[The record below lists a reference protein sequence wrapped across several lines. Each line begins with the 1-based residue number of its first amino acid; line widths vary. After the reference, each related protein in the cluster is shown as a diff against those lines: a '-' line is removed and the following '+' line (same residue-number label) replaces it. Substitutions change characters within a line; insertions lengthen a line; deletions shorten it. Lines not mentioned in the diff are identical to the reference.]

1 MTRSRLVVFLA
12 SIVVVGGVLAAAG
25 ALYLDPA
32 RAAVGPLPAFGLAL
46 PADTRFVVGFD
57 VQRLTAS
64 PFYERYAR
72 GPASMRP
79 DAFRD
84 LEERTGLKPER
95 DLERVVIAGR
105 PLTQKGAALALV
117 QGRFDRTKLS
127 LAIENEKAK
136 SGGAKGVTW
145 KNQSGTTVYMFSE
158 GHAGAFALAFLADD
172 TLVMGDQAGVEATLA
187 NQVAGTQS
195 LRGNADLMALLE
207 AVKPGS
213 TFWMVGDKSL
223 LAQMPRSIP
232 APGGAPAPPGAPG
245 AGVNLPALKSLVVTG
260 DLEPQVTL
268 DVTGE
273 AGDEAGA
280 RNLADLARGFVALLS
295 LQASQKPELKDL
307 ASAFS
312 ITSEG
317 PRVRLSGRVPY
328 EMLDALQPK
337 KAPDPAPPAAR

>member
-1 MTRSRLVVFLA
+1 MARSRFIVFLA
-12 SIVVVGGVLAAAG
+12 SIVVVVGVLAAAG

-46 PADTRFVVGFD
+46 PADTRFVVGID
-57 VQRLTAS
+57 VQRFTAS
-64 PFYERYAR
+64 PFYGRYAR
-72 GPASMRP
+72 GPASVRP

-105 PLTQKGAALALV
+105 PLMRKGAALALV

-127 LAIENEKAK
+127 LAIENEGKK
-136 SGGAKGVTW
+136 EGRKGATW

-158 GHAGAFALAFLADD
+158 GHAGAFALAFLSDD
-172 TLVMGDQAGVEATLA
+172 TLVIGDQAGVEATLA
-187 NQVAGTQS
+187 NQAAGTES

-213 TFWMVGDKSL
+213 TFWMVGDKTL
-223 LAQMPRSIP
+223 LAQVPQSLP
-232 APGGAPAPPGAPG
+232 APGGAPAAPGAPG
-245 AGVNLPALKSLVVTG
+245 ASVNLPALKSLVVTG

-317 PRVRLSGRVPY
+317 ARVHLSGRLPY
-328 EMLDALQPK
+328 EVLDALQPK
-337 KAPDPAPPAAR
+337 KAQQPPPPAAR